1 MESRKM
7 EDTYRINKS
16 RNMNILGEGV
26 SDMNYETNWHSIE
39 KVVDEDM
46 LEEMEEEAL
55 GDYMMDL

>member
-1 MESRKM
+1 M

-46 LEEMEEEAL
+46 LEEMEEEAV